1 MHAYIYIHIHMYRL
15 SSRGWWFM
23 CVYTCMYIHIRE
35 YKHMHIRRCIYIFSI
50 YTCVDS
56 HQGTTWL
63 ISFCLCIHTYIY
75 IHMYWLCTYIHIY
88 YIPMYSLSSRH
99 NLTYFI
105 SSLYTYIYIHM
116 YWLCIYIYI
125 YYIHMYSLSSRR
137 DLTCF
142 NSSLY
147 IYIYIHMYWLC
158 IDLYTYPWVGWRGLT
173 AFARRTK
180 AFVFRKIIYVT
191 FFWNLWFLQNILE
204 LRLSQI
210 RNSDYWLSREKR
222 FTVKSTDI
230 WEYRIQPF
238 CVLSFHLQF

>member
-105 SSLYTYIYIHM
+105 SSLYIYMYIYM
-116 YWLCIYIYI
+116 YWLCICIYI

-147 IYIYIHMYWLC
+147 INMYIHMLTLYIYEYNYIPIHEWGGESLQHLLGATKRAFSARWFMSLC
-158 IDLYTYPWVGWRGLT
+158 FGICNSS
-173 AFARRTK
+173 
-180 AFVFRKIIYVT
+180 KI
-191 FFWNLWFLQNILE
+191 FW
-204 LRLSQI
+204 
-210 RNSDYWLSREKR
+210 NSDYRQR
-222 FTVKSTDI
+222 FPVKSIDI
-230 WEYRIQPF
+230 GRYRIQPF
-238 CVLSFHLQF
+238 CVFSFHLQL